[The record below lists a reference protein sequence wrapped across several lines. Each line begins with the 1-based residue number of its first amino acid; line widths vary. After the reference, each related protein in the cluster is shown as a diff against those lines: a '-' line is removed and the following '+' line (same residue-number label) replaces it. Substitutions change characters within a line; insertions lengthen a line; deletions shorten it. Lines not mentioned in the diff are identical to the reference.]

1 MQFEHTSVMPVEVN
15 LHLNLKPGDVCV
27 DGTLGGAGH
36 ASQMVTRISPG
47 GRFIGIDQDMDAIE
61 NAHKKLS
68 CEDTDITIVHDNFS
82 HMSDILKELQI
93 PGVDG
98 ILLDLGLSLHQLRK
112 GQRGF
117 SFLKDEPLDMR
128 MDKRQGLTAADIVNT
143 FTQQELT
150 DLFFSYGEERM
161 SRKIARRIVE
171 IRQQSPITTSTQL
184 SDIIVDVIPTKMART
199 QKIHPATRVFQAL
212 RIKVNQELDRLEKIM
227 EQIPHLLNPGGRVCI
242 IAFHSLEDRIVKHRI
257 RSFEEGCTCPRD
269 FPQCV
274 CGFTPSLRSISRK
287 PFMPT
292 AEECIANPMARSARL
307 RVAEKI

>member
-1 MQFEHTSVMPVEVN
+1 MVPW
-15 LHLNLKPGDVCV
+15 
-27 DGTLGGAGH
+27 GGAGH
-36 ASQMVTRISPG
+36 ASQMVTRISPE

-68 CEDTDITIVHDNFS
+68 HKDTDITIVHDNFS
-82 HMSDILKELQI
+82 HMSDILKELKI

-143 FTQQELT
+143 FTQKELT

-171 IRQQSPITTSTQL
+171 IRQQSPITTSHP
-184 SDIIVDVIPTKMART
+184 VI
-199 QKIHPATRVFQAL
+199 
-212 RIKVNQELDRLEKIM
+212 
-227 EQIPHLLNPGGRVCI
+227 
-242 IAFHSLEDRIVKHRI
+242 
-257 RSFEEGCTCPRD
+257 
-269 FPQCV
+269 
-274 CGFTPSLRSISRK
+274 
-287 PFMPT
+287 
-292 AEECIANPMARSARL
+292 
-307 RVAEKI
+307 

>member
-1 MQFEHTSVMPVEVN
+1 MEVD
-15 LHLNLKPGDVCV
+15 LYLNLKPGDQCV

-47 GRFIGIDQDMDAIE
+47 GRFIGIDQDMDAVE
-61 NAHKKLS
+61 NARKKLS
-68 CEDTDITIVHDNFS
+68 GKETKITIIHDNFS
-82 HMSDILKELQI
+82 RIPAILKELEI

-98 ILLDLGLSLHQLRK
+98 ILLDLGLSLHQLRN

-128 MDKRQGLTAADIVNT
+128 MDMRQDLTAAKIVNT

-171 IRQQSPITTSTQL
+171 IRRQSPITTSTQL
-184 SDIIVDVIPTKMART
+184 ADIIVATIPGKMARS

-212 RIKVNQELDRLEKIM
+212 RIKVNRELEHLETIM
-227 EQIPHLLNPGGRVCI
+227 DQIPHLLNSGGRLCV

-257 RSFEEGCTCPRD
+257 RGFEEGCTCPRN
-269 FPQCV
+269 FPQCT
-274 CGFTPSLRSISRK
+274 CGFTPSLKSISRK

-292 AEECIANPMARSARL
+292 AEECMANPMARSARL